1 MGTSFEDLQV
11 WKKSVAF
18 AVKVYEAATK
28 YPDDER
34 FGLKSQL
41 CRASISVSSNIAE
54 GHGRKSK
61 PDFIRFLRIAM
72 GSCRECQSLI
82 LVSIELGM
90 FTESEQ
96 HLYESASEIVRML
109 GGLIKNLE
117 SSEP

>member
-11 WKKSVAF
+11 WKKAVAF
-18 AVKVYEAATK
+18 AVKVYETAPK

-41 CRASISVSSNIAE
+41 CRASISISSNIAE

-61 PDFIRFLRIAM
+61 PDFVRFLRIAM

-90 FTESEQ
+90 FSDTDRT
-96 HLYESASEIVRML
+96 LYGEAAEIVRML
-109 GGLIKNLE
+109 GGLIKKLE
-117 SSEP
+117 SD